1 MNQHEYDVD
10 QLFRKRINYP
20 ENEMITFEKLDDILE
35 KTATVIPFENLCIIA
50 NDTSEITKE
59 SLLNKIAIKNEGGLC
74 YELNAFLYFFFL
86 NNGFNVQLI
95 RGVVYNDK
103 EKRWN
108 SVGRT
113 HVANLLEYKGETYL
127 IDTGFGGN
135 LPLKPVPLSGR
146 SVASRNGEFRVRKLA
161 TEHGNYV
168 FEMIRKDKDQE
179 WTLGYAFDSNR
190 IVNTLSELNEI
201 QQTILE
207 HEESPFNKRKLVT
220 RLTKNGMKILTDTS
234 LTEWIDGVVKKTE
247 VDEQGFKAAAKE
259 HFGLF
264 RS

>member
-1 MNQHEYDVD
+1 MNPHEYDVD
-10 QLFRKRINYP
+10 QLFRKRISYP
-20 ENEMITFEKLDDILE
+20 ENEMITFEKLGEILE
-35 KTATVIPFENLCIIA
+35 KTATAIPFENLCIIA
-50 NDTSEITKE
+50 NDTSQITKE
-59 SLLNKIAIKNEGGLC
+59 SLLKKISIKNEGGLC
-74 YELNAFLYFFFL
+74 YELNAFLYFFL
-86 NNGFNVQLI
+86 LDNDFNIRLI
-95 RGVVYNDK
+95 RGVVYNDHK
-103 EKRWN
+103 NSWN

-135 LPLKPVPLSGR
+135 LPLKPVPLKGR
-146 SVASRNGEFRVRKLA
+146 SIASNNGEFRVRKLV
-161 TEHGNYV
+161 TEHGDYV
-168 FEMIRKDKDQE
+168 FEMKRKHKDQE
-179 WTLGYAFDSNR
+179 WTFGYAFDSNQT
-190 IVNTLSELNEI
+190 VHTFSELNEI

-234 LTEWIDGVVKKTE
+234 LTEWNDGVMKKTE
-247 VDEQGFKAAAKE
+247 VDEQGFKEAAKE